1 MIFFFDTI
9 GAQANQMEAIAQS
22 TSIDDMFDKLEE
34 AGVML
39 RIDKDVRPA
48 MFHGATVSEAELAAL
63 QTLPNII
70 RHGRVTHVGKEAL
83 TFKDAQWAM
92 PEDALVV
99 DCSASAL
106 TNLEI
111 KPVFE
116 GNTITP
122 QTVRAYQPVFS
133 AALIAHVEAAYD
145 DEATKQK
152 LTQVVPLPNRD
163 IDWVPMTAAMLRNM
177 HIWGGAA

>member
-1 MIFFFDTI
+1 MVSRDAWLLNRKNTQPLSDFFFDTI

-34 AGVML
+34 KGVML

-99 DCSASAL
+99 D
-106 TNLEI
+106 
-111 KPVFE
+111 
-116 GNTITP
+116 
-122 QTVRAYQPVFS
+122 
-133 AALIAHVEAAYD
+133 
-145 DEATKQK
+145 
-152 LTQVVPLPNRD
+152 
-163 IDWVPMTAAMLRNM
+163 W
-177 HIWGGAA
+177 